1 MSIEQE
7 LQRQIG
13 INLQLRRKLE
23 SVRRD
28 VVEECAKLCEGNE
41 AGMVY
46 GEGRG
51 WVLAPRSSTSGT
63 HPGDAY
69 AAGLRGLIRQ

>member
-28 VVEECAKLCEGNE
+28 VVEECSKFCEENAITDTVNGII
-41 AGMVY
+41 
-46 GEGRG
+46 
-51 WVLAPRSSTSGT
+51 LAPTRFPHSG
-63 HPGDAY
+63 HQY
-69 AAGLRGLIRQ
+69 AKGLREMINQGE

>member
-1 MSIEQE
+1 LSTEQE
-7 LQRQIG
+7 LQRQFG

-23 SVRRD
+23 TARRD
-28 VVEECAKLCEGNE
+28 AVEECAKFCEGKE

-51 WVLAPRSSTSGT
+51 WTLAPRSSTYGT

-69 AAGLRGLIRQ
+69 AKGLREMIGK